1 MLPSRSSAS
10 RLGASLLLLAL
21 AHSFAVAQAPEADP
35 ATSTEPAWPRTRAER
50 TDHQETSRLSDVTAF
65 LDQLMRC
72 GAPIAVE
79 TIGHSTEGRPL
90 LLVTQ
95 CDPPVA
101 TASEARRLGKLVVYI
116 QANIHGGEVE
126 GKEAIL
132 ALLREWAQD
141 VSHPVR
147 RDLVLL
153 ITPIY
158 NVDGNEA
165 FGDARRLRASQNGP
179 AHVGRRPN
187 GQGLDL
193 NRDCMKAE
201 SPEMR
206 AVLEH
211 VYRRWDPDVVLDL
224 HTTNGTRHGFDLT
237 YSPPLDPNTPPS
249 VMDFTRDELLPAV
262 RAKLRAEHDLLT
274 FDYGNAVT
282 RDERREWRTFGPEP
296 RYVTNYAGARNR
308 IGILSEATSY
318 RPFDERIRSTRL
330 FVEAVLAELIARRA
344 EVLAAIREADRTVV
358 GWGLDPSSAP
368 PLGVDFEFA
377 SRGRERVP
385 LEPADQRPAE
395 PVTPTTLEEV
405 ELEIFDRF
413 RAVATSRLPAAYFLP
428 AEFPEAVQLLVRH
441 GIAVERLDEDW
452 SGDIERFRVE
462 AVEIGERPFQGHRLT
477 KVSGAWQSETG
488 AVPSGSYVIRTA
500 QPLALLA
507 FHLLEPETADGLA
520 AWGFLDRRLAP
531 RRDFPVR
538 KTMAPVKAAATRV
551 DD

>member
-1 MLPSRSSAS
+1 MLASRSFTSGF
-10 RLGASLLLLAL
+10 GAWLLLVTLT
-21 AHSFAVAQAPEADP
+21 HSVVARATGADP
-35 ATSTEPAWPRTRAER
+35 ETSPDPAWPQTRAER
-50 TDHQETSRLSDVTAF
+50 TEHRETSHLSDVTSF

-72 GAPIAVE
+72 GAPITVE

-95 CDPPVA
+95 SDPPVS

-132 ALLREWAQD
+132 ALLRDWAQD
-141 VSHPVR
+141 ANHPVR
-147 RDLVLL
+147 RDLVLV
-153 ITPIY
+153 ITPVY

-165 FGDARRLRASQNGP
+165 FGDARRLRSSQNGP

-193 NRDCMKAE
+193 NRDCVKAE

-262 RAKLRAEHDLLT
+262 RAKLRTEHDLLT

-296 RYVTNYAGARNR
+296 RYVTNYAGARSR

-330 FVEAVLAELIARRA
+330 FVEAVLAELIARRSD
-344 EVLAAIREADRTVV
+344 VLEAIREADRTVV

-368 PLGVDFEFA
+368 PLGVRFDFA
-377 SRGRERVP
+377 SRGRESVP
-385 LEPADQRPAE
+385 LEPADARPGE

-413 RAVATSRLPAAYFLP
+413 RATATSRLPAAYFLP
-428 AEFPEAVQLLVRH
+428 AEFPEAAQLLQRH

-452 SGDIERFRVE
+452 SGDLERFGVD
-462 AVEIGERPFQGHRLT
+462 AVEVDERPYQGHRLAR
-477 KVSGAWQSETG
+477 VSGAWHSETG
-488 AVPSGSYVIRTA
+488 AVPRGSYVIRTA
-500 QPLALLA
+500 QPLAILA
-507 FHLLEPETADGLA
+507 FHLLEPESADGLA
-520 AWGFLDRRLAP
+520 AWGFLDRRLSP
-531 RRDFPVR
+531 RRDFPIR
-538 KTMAPVKAAATRV
+538 KTMAPVKAATTRIG
-551 DD
+551 D